1 MNLPVL
7 HLLVLLAAAAQA
19 PAAPHVYAVTMRD
32 GIHLATD
39 VYGEAAG
46 AREPVLLMRTPYN
59 KRGAKAIAERFTA
72 GGYVAVVQDT
82 RGAYASEGK
91 YVHYNNDDQDGFDT
105 IEWIVQQPWS
115 NGKVGMWGASH
126 PGAVQWVAAADRA
139 YGLLA
144 IAPTGGPEQ
153 FLPHHVPGRRAP
165 SRAHGRRGSCHQSPS
180 ARDHRAQRPH
190 SVALSPAARH
200 PRRSYRLVDA
210 MAEKRGQA

>member
-1 MNLPVL
+1 MNLPDL

-19 PAAPHVYAVTMRD
+19 PAAPHVYAVPMRD

-72 GGYVAVVQDT
+72 AGYVVVAQDT

-115 NGKVGMWGASH
+115 NGKVGMWGSSH
-126 PGAVQWVAAADRA
+126 PGAVQWAAAADPP

-144 IAPTGGPEQ
+144 VPPTAPPPRSSPTTV
-153 FLPHHVPGRRAP
+153 HAAC
-165 SRAHGRRGSCHQSPS
+165 SRLA
-180 ARDHRAQRPH
+180 
-190 SVALSPAARH
+190 
-200 PRRSYRLVDA
+200 
-210 MAEKRGQA
+210 